1 VDVLRYVLLALHL
14 AGMAVLIG
22 AFALQTMG
30 NDRRIVPAIF
40 HAAGAQLLTGVLL
53 VGVNEADDRDLNHAK
68 VATKLVIALA
78 VVGITHATRKRVP
91 VPPPLFYGAF
101 ALAVANLAIAYSW
114 T

>member
-1 VDVLRYVLLALHL
+1 MDVLRYVLLALHL

-22 AFALQTMG
+22 AFTLQTMG

-40 HAAGAQLLTGVLL
+40 HAASAQLVTGLAL
-53 VGVNEADDRDLNHAK
+53 VGVNEADDRDLDHAK

-78 VVGITHATRKRVP
+78 VAGLTHGTRKKVP
-91 VPPPLFYGAF
+91 VPAPLFFGAF
-101 ALAVANLAIAYSW
+101 ALAAGNLVIAYSW